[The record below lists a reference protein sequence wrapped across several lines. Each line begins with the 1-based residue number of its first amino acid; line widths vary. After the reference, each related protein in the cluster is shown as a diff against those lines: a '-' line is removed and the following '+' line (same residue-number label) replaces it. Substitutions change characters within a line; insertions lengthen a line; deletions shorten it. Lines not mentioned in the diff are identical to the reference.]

1 MVTTHAWLSM
11 PKLVSCQST
20 FRSSSGSTSFA
31 SFDAAPAFAEG
42 AGAVAFVNGDA
53 PAGALGDTT
62 ALVGALPKGDVLAV
76 PCAGVAKG
84 EVVVP

>member
-1 MVTTHAWLSM
+1 MTTHAWLSM

-20 FRSSSGSTSFA
+20 
-31 SFDAAPAFAEG
+31 FAEG

>member
-1 MVTTHAWLSM
+1 MTTHAWLSM

-20 FRSSSGSTSFA
+20 FRSSSGST